1 MLTGMIKPS
10 QGDAIIFGRSLLQET
25 TEVRRSLGLC
35 QQFDVLFDE
44 LSVEDHLYL
53 VCDLKDIPYDV
64 VESEIYTVL
73 EEVMLTEHRKKR
85 A

>member
-44 LSVEDHLYL
+44 LSFEDHL
-53 VCDLKDIPYDV
+53 
-64 VESEIYTVL
+64 
-73 EEVMLTEHRKKR
+73 
-85 A
+85 